1 MKRKFFSCL
10 FAIVLA
16 LFTFSQNVNAQI
28 NSEADIYQKIGQLNI
43 LIQQDFVEF
52 VNKSDLVGYRLE
64 SFKMSSSNYKNV
76 ARMTVEKLGKMLE
89 QINSINQSSE
99 FSDSDKAM
107 QIAKI
112 YQDATTD
119 LYNMDTQTI
128 NYMIS
133 LNQFMPTITYSRFVK
148 KYQDFYNDLDI
159 TNTDL
164 TVDY

>member
-16 LFTFSQNVNAQI
+16 LFTFAPMGNATI
-28 NSEADIYQKIGQLNI
+28 YSEADIYQKIYKLNM
-43 LIQQDFVEF
+43 LIEQDFVSF

-64 SFKMSSSNYKNV
+64 SFKMSASNYKNV
-76 ARMTVEKLGKMLE
+76 ARMTVEKLRKMLE

-107 QIAKI
+107 QISRI
-112 YQDATTD
+112 YQEATTD

-128 NYMIS
+128 NFMIG

-148 KYQDFYNDLDI
+148 KYQEFYNGLDI